1 MSFMRCGYP
10 LRYFKKGETEYYVF
24 PGEYKGKE
32 YIEDYSS
39 DYKDDKS
46 FAELIGN
53 FVKSATGNEE
63 YAFKIVKVLAKKL
76 GIENELRKSHWLL
89 MNGLKMRLNEREVHC
104 QNLVLR
110 KEALKMKRKQN
121 FEIPWWDDWYNA
133 DMLKRLEL
141 VKSCL

>member
-76 GIENELRKSHWLL
+76 GIEKELRKNPLTVDEWFENAFKH
-89 MNGLKMRLNEREVHC
+89 NGSTLPKFGFKKGGAKNE
-104 QNLVLR
+104 
-110 KEALKMKRKQN
+110 KKAK
-121 FEIPWWDDWYNA
+121 P
-133 DMLKRLEL
+133 
-141 VKSCL
+141 